1 MILTAKMQQALD
13 ALLVSNTR
21 KAAAEKAGID
31 AKTLRGYFKK
41 EEFLEAYKEAFT
53 AKVDEATR
61 QAQQS
66 LSPALSTLVEI
77 CQDKEAGYM
86 ARVSAS
92 RSLLEYG
99 LKLGEYNDIA
109 ARVAELEERINR
121 ERNN

>member
-1 MILTAKMQQALD
+1 MLTQKMHKALD

-21 KAAAEKAGID
+21 TEAAQRAGVD
-31 AKTLRGYFKK
+31 VKTLRGYFKK
-41 EEFLEAYKEAFT
+41 EEFLEAYKEAFA

-66 LSPALSTLVEI
+66 LSPALSTLAEI

-99 LKLGEYNDIA
+99 LKLGEHNDLA
-109 ARVAELEERINR
+109 ARVAELERRAAEG
-121 ERNN
+121 

>member
-1 MILTAKMQQALD
+1 MLTQKMQSALD

-21 KAAAEKAGID
+21 TEAAQRAGVD
-31 AKTLRGYFKK
+31 VKTLRGYFKK
-41 EEFLEAYKEAFT
+41 EEFLEAYKEAFA

-66 LSPALSTLVEI
+66 LSPALSTLAEI

-99 LKLGEYNDIA
+99 LKLGEHNDLA
-109 ARVAELEERINR
+109 ARVAELERQAAEG
-121 ERNN
+121 